1 MRLSSVSTLA
11 GATLAVRREDGIY
24 DLRATDPSLP
34 DGVGPLLA
42 GGREVMARA
51 STAAQR
57 VTAAARLDE
66 ASLKFRPPVERPGK
80 IICIGRNYAAHAREG
95 GAEPLAYPD
104 IFMRGATSLVAH
116 RAPLIRPRAS
126 DKFDY
131 EGELVFVIGRK
142 ARHVTQGDA
151 LDYVAG
157 YSIFNEGSI
166 RDYQRKST
174 QWTIGKNFDGTGGF
188 GPDLVTSDEVADGA
202 HGLRL
207 TTILNGETMQDGNT
221 ADFIF
226 PVAQVV
232 EILTEC
238 MTLEPGDVVLTG
250 TPSGVGYARKLPVFM
265 KPGDT
270 VSVTIEGLG
279 TLENTVK
286 AERAPA

>member
-1 MRLSSVSTLA
+1 MRLASVYGPSGRTVAARL
-11 GATLAVRREDGIY
+11 DGGLY
-24 DLRATDPSLP
+24 DLRAVEPSLP
-34 DGVGPLLA
+34 DGVGPLLQEGLLERA
-42 GGREVMARA
+42 GQ
-51 STAAQR
+51 AAKSA
-57 VTAAARLDE
+57 TTKARLDE
-66 ASLKFRPPVERPGK
+66 SALAYRPLIERPGK

-142 ARHVTQGDA
+142 ARHVTQA
-151 LDYVAG
+151 NAFDYVAG
-157 YSIFNEGSI
+157 YSIFIEGSI

-188 GPDLVTSDEVADGA
+188 GPNLVTSDEVSDGA

-250 TPSGVGYARKLPVFM
+250 TPSGVGYARKPPVFM

-279 TLENTVK
+279 TLENTVED
-286 AERAPA
+286 ERAPA

>member
-1 MRLSSVSTLA
+1 MRLASVSGPSGPTLA
-11 GATLAVRREDGIY
+11 ARLDHGLY
-24 DLRATDPSLP
+24 DLRAVEPSLP
-34 DGVGPLLA
+34 DGVGPLLEA
-42 GGREVMARA
+42 GLLEKAGQAARGA
-51 STAAQR
+51 TAK
-57 VTAAARLDE
+57 ARLDE
-66 ASLKFRPPVERPGK
+66 SVLAYRPLIERPGK

-142 ARHVTQGDA
+142 ARHVTQGSA

-188 GPDLVTSDEVADGA
+188 GPDLVTSDEVSDGA

-250 TPSGVGYARKLPVFM
+250 TPSGVGYARKPPVFM

-279 TLENTVK
+279 TLENTVQD
-286 AERAPA
+286 ERAPA

>member
-1 MRLSSVSTLA
+1 MRLASVSGPSGSTLA
-11 GATLAVRREDGIY
+11 ARLDDGLY
-24 DLRATDPSLP
+24 DLRAVEPSLP
-34 DGVGPLLA
+34 DGVGPLLEA
-42 GGREVMARA
+42 GLLERA
-51 STAAQR
+51 GQAAKGATAK
-57 VTAAARLDE
+57 ARLDE
-66 ASLKFRPPVERPGK
+66 SALAYRPLIERPGK

-250 TPSGVGYARKLPVFM
+250 TPSGVGYARKPPVFM

-279 TLENTVK
+279 TLENTVQD
-286 AERAPA
+286 ERAPA

>member
-1 MRLSSVSTLA
+1 MRLASVSGPSGPTLA
-11 GATLAVRREDGIY
+11 ARLDDGLY
-24 DLRATDPSLP
+24 DLRAVNPSLP
-34 DGVGPLLA
+34 DGVGPLLEA
-42 GGREVMARA
+42 GLLETAGQ
-51 STAAQR
+51 AAQSA
-57 VTAAARLDE
+57 TAKARLDE
-66 ASLKFRPPVERPGK
+66 SALAYRPLIERPGK

-142 ARHVTQGDA
+142 ARHVTQGSA

-188 GPDLVTSDEVADGA
+188 GPDLVTSDEVSDGA

-250 TPSGVGYARKLPVFM
+250 TPSGVGYARKPPVFM

-279 TLENTVK
+279 TLENTVED
-286 AERAPA
+286 ERAPA

>member
-1 MRLSSVSTLA
+1 MRLASVSGPSGRTLA
-11 GATLAVRREDGIY
+11 ARLDDGLY
-24 DLRATDPSLP
+24 DLRAVDPSLP
-34 DGVGPLLA
+34 DGVGPLLEA
-42 GGREVMARA
+42 GLLERA
-51 STAAQR
+51 GQAANGATAK
-57 VTAAARLDE
+57 ARLDE
-66 ASLKFRPPVERPGK
+66 SALAYRPLIERPGK

-188 GPDLVTSDEVADGA
+188 GPDLVTSDEVSDGA

-250 TPSGVGYARKLPVFM
+250 TPSGVGYARKPPVFM

-279 TLENTVK
+279 TLENTVED
-286 AERAPA
+286 ERAPA